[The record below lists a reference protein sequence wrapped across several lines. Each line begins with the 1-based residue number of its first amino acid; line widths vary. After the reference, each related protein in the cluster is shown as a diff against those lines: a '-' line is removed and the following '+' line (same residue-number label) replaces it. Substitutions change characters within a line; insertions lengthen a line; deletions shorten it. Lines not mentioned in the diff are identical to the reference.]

1 MNKIKL
7 HGGKNIRSAAAK
19 ISKEKVYSFD
29 EAINLIKQVSY
40 VKFDASVEFV
50 LKLGIDVKRSDQVVR
65 GIVSMPSGT
74 GKSVRVAVM
83 CKDERFDEAKAAG
96 ADLVG
101 NTELIDSIKA
111 GNINFDVCIATPDMM
126 GAMGQLARI
135 LGPKGLM
142 PNPKLGTVTT
152 NIGEAIRNSK
162 AGQVEFRADK
172 GGIIHAGVGKISF
185 ANESLLENVRALLDS
200 VVKAKPLASKG
211 VYVQGAWL
219 GSTMSPSLKLSP
231 DFYLR

>member
-1 MNKIKL
+1 MSTIKL
-7 HGGKNIRSAAAK
+7 HGGKNIRSAKAK
-19 ISKEKVYSFD
+19 IDKNKTYNFD
-29 EAINLIKQVSY
+29 DAIGLIKEISF
-40 VKFDASVEFV
+40 VKFDASIELV

-83 CKDERFDEAKAAG
+83 CKDERFDEAKNAG

-111 GNINFDVCIATPDMM
+111 GNIDFDVCIATPDMM
-126 GAMGQLARI
+126 GVMGPLAKI

-142 PNPKLGTVTT
+142 PNPKLGTVTV
-152 NIGEAIRNSK
+152 NVAEAVKNSK

-172 GGIIHAGVGKISF
+172 GGIIHAGVGKVSF
-185 ANESLLENVRALLDS
+185 SNESLLANVKVLLDS
-200 VVKAKPLASKG
+200 IIKAKPLASKG
-211 VYVQGAWL
+211 VYIQGVWL

-231 DFYLR
+231 NFLG

>member
-7 HGGKNIRSAAAK
+7 SGGKNIRSAKAK
-19 ISKEKVYSFD
+19 ITKEKVYAFD
-29 EAINLIKQVSY
+29 DAMDLIKQISY

-101 NTELIDSIKA
+101 NTKLIDSIKA

-126 GAMGQLARI
+126 GVMGQLARI

-142 PNPKLGTVTT
+142 PNPKLGTVTV

-172 GGIIHAGVGKISF
+172 GGIIHAGVGKLSF
-185 ANESLLENVRALLDS
+185 ANESLLKNVKALLDS
-200 VVKAKPLASKG
+200 VIKAKPLTSKG
-211 VYVQGAWL
+211 VYIQGAWL

-231 DFYLR
+231 DFLG

>member
-19 ISKEKVYSFD
+19 IDKEKMYSFD

-83 CKDERFDEAKAAG
+83 CKDERFDEAKEAG